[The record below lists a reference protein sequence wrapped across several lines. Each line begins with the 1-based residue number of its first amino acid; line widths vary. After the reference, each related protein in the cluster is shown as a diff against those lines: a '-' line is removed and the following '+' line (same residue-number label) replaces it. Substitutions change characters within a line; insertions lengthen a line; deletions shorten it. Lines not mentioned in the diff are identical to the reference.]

1 MSGQERTVEAGH
13 QIPVGGSQ
21 VEREAEREG
30 RCERTSGNSRRVC
43 HAERGPEDTEDT
55 HVAE

>member
-30 RCERTSGNSRRVC
+30 RCERPYGNSRRVC
-43 HAERGPEDTEDT
+43 HAERGPEDTHD
-55 HVAE
+55 AE